1 MRRMAD
7 SVTPMDIPVDDP
19 RTGRP
24 WDLVAGYIDGVPRWP
39 AVAWDRFANSVHVRI
54 ALDPVTNDGHV
65 LDVENGAA
73 NPDQAPGWVLRRRA
87 AGADP
92 SVYCNLSLWPTV
104 RAQFTAAG
112 VPEPHW
118 WIAAYPGIGEN
129 LYPGTVA
136 HQYANPLTSGGH
148 LDLSI
153 VADYWPGVDGGN
165 VSSPWD
171 QELTIDDPAYGPKET
186 NPAGV
191 WQTYTNRKI
200 TNLAASFAA
209 FQKQYAADMAE
220 LKAAAAG
227 GGTVHI
233 KIEGDLPV
241 TPPTV

>member
-7 SVTPMDIPVDDP
+7 SVTPMDIPTDDP

-39 AVAWDRFANSVHVRI
+39 AAAWDRFPGSVHVRI
-54 ALDPVTNDGHV
+54 ALDPATNDGHV

-73 NPDQAPGWVLRRRA
+73 NPDQAPGWVMRRRA

-92 SVYCNLSLWPTV
+92 TVYCNLSLWPTV
-104 RAQFTAAG
+104 REQFAAAG

-136 HQYANPLTSGGH
+136 HQYANPLNSGGH
-148 LDLSI
+148 LDLTV
-153 VADYWPGVDGGN
+153 VADHWPGVDGGN

-171 QELTIDDPAYGPKET
+171 QSLTLDDAAYPPKQTEK
-186 NPAGV
+186 AGD
-191 WQTYTNRKI
+191 WLIYLNRKASM
-200 TNLAASFAA
+200 LATA
-209 FQKQYAADMAE
+209 FETFREQYATDMAE
-220 LKAAAAG
+220 IKAAIAAMQPT
-227 GGTVHI
+227 TVHV
-233 KIEGDLPV
+233 EGDLTV
-241 TPPTV
+241 KNPPA